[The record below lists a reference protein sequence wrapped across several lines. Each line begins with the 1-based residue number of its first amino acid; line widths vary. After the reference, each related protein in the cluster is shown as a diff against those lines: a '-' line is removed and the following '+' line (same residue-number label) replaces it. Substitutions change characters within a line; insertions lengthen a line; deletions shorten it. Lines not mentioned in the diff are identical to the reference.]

1 MPFSFLQVLSSAW
14 ERGLPVAG
22 QNAFSC
28 YDRESFMRIV
38 ETAKPRND
46 PDRHH
51 FAFFSFQQPL
61 PLVERTLCFSELG
74 YFIKCMHGKVSLIV
88 YSICISSML
97 AASNLLLSIKDPSCR
112 AFWPIM
118 LH

>member
-1 MPFSFLQVLSSAW
+1 MIKVSGPFPFLQVLSSAW

-28 YDRESFMRIV
+28 YDREGFMRIV

-74 YFIKCMHGKVSLIV
+74 YFIKCMHGKVS
-88 YSICISSML
+88 
-97 AASNLLLSIKDPSCR
+97 
-112 AFWPIM
+112 
-118 LH
+118 